1 MTQATV
7 SIKSE
12 QPSQI
17 DAVHNVIKA
26 AFKQDNEVELVKQ
39 LREAKTFI
47 PELSMVAILDD
58 KVVGHAMLSPA
69 FIEKADSERIEVLA
83 LAPVAVHPDYQN
95 QGIGKKLINS
105 LLALTEVRFGDIYR
119 GIIVLGDC
127 SYYSKF
133 GFVPASQF
141 GVCAPF
147 KCEEQNFMAMA
158 ISNNALANCQ
168 GEVIYPKAFSCV

>member
-1 MTQATV
+1 MTQAQV

-12 QPSQI
+12 KPGQRE
-17 DAVHNVIKA
+17 DVHAVIKA

-47 PELSMVAILDD
+47 PELSMVAMVDD
-58 KVVGHAMLSPA
+58 KIVGHAMLSPA

-95 QGIGKKLINS
+95 QGLGKKLVNS
-105 LLALTEVRFGDIYR
+105 LLALTEVQFGDIYR

-127 SYYSKF
+127 AYYSKF
-133 GFVPASQF
+133 GFVQASQF

-147 KCEEQNFMAMA
+147 KCEEKNFMAMP

-168 GEVIYPKAFSCV
+168 GEVVYPAAFSCV

>member
-12 QPSQI
+12 QPAQRE
-17 DAVHNVIKA
+17 AVHKVIKA
-26 AFKQDNEVELVKQ
+26 AFKQENEVELVKQ
-39 LREAKTFI
+39 LREEKTFI
-47 PELSMVAILDD
+47 PELSMVALIDD
-58 KVVGHAMLSPA
+58 NIVGHAMLSPA
-69 FIEKADSERIEVLA
+69 FIEKVDSERIEVLA
-83 LAPVAVHPDYQN
+83 LAPVAVHPNYQN
-95 QGIGKKLINS
+95 QGIGKKLVNS
-105 LLALTEVRFGDIYR
+105 LLALTEVKFGDIYR

-147 KCEEQNFMAMA
+147 KCDAKNFMVLP

-168 GEVIYPKAFSCV
+168 GEVVYPAAFSGV

>member
-1 MTQATV
+1 MSQAAV

-12 QPSQI
+12 QKSQI
-17 DAVHNVIKA
+17 DAVHAVIKA
-26 AFKQDNEVELVKQ
+26 AFKQENEVDLVKQ
-39 LREAKTFI
+39 LRDAKTYI
-47 PELSMVAILDD
+47 PELSMVALVDD

-133 GFVPASQF
+133 GFVQASQF

-147 KCEEQNFMAMA
+147 KCEAKNFMAMP
-158 ISNNALANCQ
+158 ITNNALANCQ
-168 GEVIYPKAFSCV
+168 GEVVYPAAFSNV

>member
-1 MTQATV
+1 MTQSQV
-7 SIKSE
+7 SIKQE
-12 QPSQI
+12 LHSQR
-17 DAVHNVIKA
+17 DAVHEVIRA

-39 LREAKTFI
+39 LREEKSFI
-47 PELSMVAILDD
+47 PELSMVAMVDD

-69 FIEKADSERIEVLA
+69 FIEKVDSERIEVLA

-95 QGIGKKLINS
+95 QGIGKKLVNS
-105 LLALTEVRFGDIYR
+105 LLAITEVRFGDIYR

-133 GFVPASQF
+133 GFVQASQF

-147 KCEEQNFMAMA
+147 KCESKNFMAMP
-158 ISNNALANCQ
+158 ITSNALANCQ
-168 GEVIYPKAFSCV
+168 GEVVYPQAFSSV